1 MSNLAQR
8 LLLFFLGVP
17 VLVAVIVLAPWYG
30 HAALALFGV
39 AFIAGCGIEIAG
51 LWAARGVPIRPAIT
65 AILSALP
72 PLAVWATAAFAPDR
86 AFELLGYGAAVLLPL
101 VAVLLLSR
109 YAFVRDQAEMDG
121 VEPRVSGYA
130 FTLLYPGLVSAPLM
144 LLIGLPGPSTVRI
157 LVFVAVAFANDSLA
171 WATGMLFG
179 RKRGIVAVSPGKSLA
194 GFVGGLAGSIL
205 MAVLAG
211 IVFPDAVK
219 GGPLALAA
227 LGLAVGVLD
236 ILGDLFESALKR
248 SARVKDSGSI
258 VPGRGGFLDSFDNLL
273 FAAPAFLLAS
283 LALGIFR

>member
-1 MSNLAQR
+1 MSNLTQR
-8 LLLFFLGVP
+8 LLLFFVGVP
-17 VLVAVIVLAPWYG
+17 ALVALIVLAPWCG
-30 HAALALFGV
+30 HAALALVGI
-39 AFIAGCGIEIAG
+39 AFIAGCGVELAG
-51 LWAARGVPIRPAIT
+51 LWAARGVPIRPAVT
-65 AILSALP
+65 AALAALP
-72 PLAVWATAAFAPDR
+72 PLAVWATAAFAPER

-101 VAVLLLSR
+101 VAALLLSR
-109 YAFVRDQAEMDG
+109 YAFVRNQAEMDG

-130 FTLLYPGLVSAPLM
+130 FALLYPGLVSAPLM
-144 LLIGLPGPSTVRI
+144 LLIGLPGPATVRI

-179 RKRGIVAVSPGKSLA
+179 RKRGIVPVSPGKSLA
-194 GFVGGLAGSIL
+194 GFIGGLAGSVL
-205 MAVLAG
+205 MALLAG
-211 IVFPDAVK
+211 IVFPGTVE
-219 GGPLALAA
+219 GGALELAA

-283 LALGIFR
+283 QALGIFR